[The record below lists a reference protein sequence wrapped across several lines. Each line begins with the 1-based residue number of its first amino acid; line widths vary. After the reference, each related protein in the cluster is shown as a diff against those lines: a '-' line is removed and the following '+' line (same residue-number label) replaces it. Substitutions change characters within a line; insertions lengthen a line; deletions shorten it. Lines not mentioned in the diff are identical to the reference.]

1 MREFEKKISVIVPV
15 CNAERY
21 VARCIDSILSSPLE
35 DIEVIAVADGSLD
48 RSLEILMMY
57 KDPRLKVFSKRSEG
71 MFRTWKY
78 GVERASGEYIV
89 FVDADDYVSP
99 ALFETVE
106 SLLRLR
112 DYDLIQHGWVEV
124 YERSARKTCGSLDIP
139 QGEYL
144 GEELRRVKDG
154 YLFGGQVK
162 QRMFPLALYGKVF
175 RAELFC
181 SLLPALLEDIS
192 AFAGE
197 SICIPYLSKMQSLYF
212 LSDHLY
218 FRRKE
223 ERSVVNQARALVDA
237 KTLDGFLRANEER
250 FSLPEDALDRWYY
263 SFHLNV
269 LEGAVRG
276 KNDELAK
283 RILGEKKFGAL
294 FAKYR
299 RGLCGALLQKKLF
312 PLARL
317 SLKGRDAVLGARGA
331 IASVFRKN

>member
-35 DIEVIAVADGSLD
+35 DIEVIAVDDGSLD

-57 KDPRLKVFSKRSEG
+57 KDPRLKVFSKRGEG
-71 MFRTWKY
+71 AFRSWKY

-99 ALFETVE
+99 ALFETAE
-106 SLLRLR
+106 SLIRLR
-112 DYDLIQHGWVEV
+112 DYDLIQHGWMEV

-154 YLFGGQVK
+154 YLFGGQGK

-192 AFAGE
+192 AFADE

-237 KTLDGFLRANEER
+237 TFSKGRCAERTTSLQSASSARKNSARSLRSTGAVFAGLFSKKSFFRLQGFLSREGTPFSEQGVRSPPSFREIESMRPCFAR
-250 FSLPEDALDRWYY
+250 F
-263 SFHLNV
+263 F
-269 LEGAVRG
+269 VR
-276 KNDELAK
+276 N
-283 RILGEKKFGAL
+283 RAL
-294 FAKYR
+294 F
-299 RGLCGALLQKKLF
+299 
-312 PLARL
+312 
-317 SLKGRDAVLGARGA
+317 S
-331 IASVFRKN
+331 

>member
-1 MREFEKKISVIVPV
+1 
-15 CNAERY
+15 
-21 VARCIDSILSSPLE
+21 
-35 DIEVIAVADGSLD
+35 
-48 RSLEILMMY
+48 
-57 KDPRLKVFSKRSEG
+57 

-78 GVERASGEYIV
+78 GVERALGEYII

-124 YERSARKTCGSLDIP
+124 YEKSQRKTCGSLDIP

-144 GEELRRVKDG
+144 GELDIPQGEYLGEELERVKDE
-154 YLFGGQVK
+154 YLFGGQGK

-192 AFAGE
+192 AFSDE

-263 SFHLNV
+263 VFHLNV

-294 FAKYR
+294 FAEYR
-299 RGLCGALLQKKLF
+299 RGVCGALLKKKLF

-331 IASVFRKN
+331 IASIFRKN

>member
-1 MREFEKKISVIVPV
+1 MREFEKKISVIIPV
-15 CNAERY
+15 YNTERY
-21 VARCIDSILSSPLE
+21 IAQCIDSILASPLE
-35 DIEVIAVADGSLD
+35 DIEVIAVDDGSED

-57 KDPRLKVFSKRSEG
+57 KDPRLKVFSKRNEG
-71 MFRTWKY
+71 VFRTWKY
-78 GVERASGEYIV
+78 GVERASGEYII

-144 GEELRRVKDG
+144 GEELERVKDE
-154 YLFGGQVK
+154 YLYGGQGK
-162 QRMFPLALYGKVF
+162 QHEFPLSLCGKVF
-175 RAELFC
+175 RAEFFC
-181 SLLPALLEDIS
+181 SFLPALLEDIS
-192 AFAGE
+192 AFADA

-223 ERSVVNQARALVDA
+223 ERPVVNQARALVDA

-250 FSLPEDALDRWYY
+250 FSLPEDALGRWYY
-263 SFHLNV
+263 AFHLQV

-283 RILGEKKFGAL
+283 RILGETRFGAL
-294 FAKYR
+294 FAEYR
-299 RGLCGALLQKKLF
+299 RGLSGVLLKKKLF
-312 PLARL
+312 SLARL

-331 IASVFRKN
+331 IASILQRN

>member
-35 DIEVIAVADGSLD
+35 DIEVIAVDDGSLD

-57 KDPRLKVFSKRSEG
+57 KDPRLKVFSKRGEG
-71 MFRTWKY
+71 AFRTWKY

-99 ALFETVE
+99 ALFETAE

-124 YERSARKTCGSLDIP
+124 YEKSQRKTCGSLDIP

-154 YLFGGQVK
+154 YLFGGQGK

-197 SICIPYLSKMQSLYF
+197 SREHLHSLS
-212 LSDHLY
+212 
-218 FRRKE
+218 
-223 ERSVVNQARALVDA
+223 
-237 KTLDGFLRANEER
+237 
-250 FSLPEDALDRWYY
+250 
-263 SFHLNV
+263 
-269 LEGAVRG
+269 
-276 KNDELAK
+276 
-283 RILGEKKFGAL
+283 I
-294 FAKYR
+294 
-299 RGLCGALLQKKLF
+299 
-312 PLARL
+312 
-317 SLKGRDAVLGARGA
+317 
-331 IASVFRKN
+331 

>member
-35 DIEVIAVADGSLD
+35 DIEVIAVDDGSLD

-124 YERSARKTCGSLDIP
+124 YERSARKTCG
-139 QGEYL
+139 
-144 GEELRRVKDG
+144 
-154 YLFGGQVK
+154 
-162 QRMFPLALYGKVF
+162 
-175 RAELFC
+175 
-181 SLLPALLEDIS
+181 
-192 AFAGE
+192 
-197 SICIPYLSKMQSLYF
+197 
-212 LSDHLY
+212 
-218 FRRKE
+218 
-223 ERSVVNQARALVDA
+223 
-237 KTLDGFLRANEER
+237 
-250 FSLPEDALDRWYY
+250 
-263 SFHLNV
+263 
-269 LEGAVRG
+269 
-276 KNDELAK
+276 
-283 RILGEKKFGAL
+283 
-294 FAKYR
+294 
-299 RGLCGALLQKKLF
+299 
-312 PLARL
+312 
-317 SLKGRDAVLGARGA
+317 
-331 IASVFRKN
+331 